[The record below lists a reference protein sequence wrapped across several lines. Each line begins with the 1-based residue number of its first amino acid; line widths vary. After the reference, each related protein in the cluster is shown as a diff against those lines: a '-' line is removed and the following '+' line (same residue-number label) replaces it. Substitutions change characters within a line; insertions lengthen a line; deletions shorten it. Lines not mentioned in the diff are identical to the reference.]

1 VDLNR
6 RTQQIWLWGGVFSI
20 VAFTIGWV
28 GLAQFLPPIAPSTPA
43 ADVAA
48 EFGHRRNEIRLGALI
63 MIVGTMAWIPFAAVV
78 AAQTRKAKGS
88 RPVDA
93 WIQLGSAVVGTAV
106 IIIAMMFWVLAAFR
120 PERDPE
126 LTQTLVDA
134 GFMFSIMPFAIF
146 VLWNLG
152 LTMAILNDTREEPAY
167 PRWAAYFNV
176 WCAVL
181 YLPGGALA
189 FFHNGVFAWNGLLAF
204 YLPALAFF
212 VWILVMSWLANAAI
226 KRNARDEHAARELVT
241 V

>member
-1 VDLNR
+1 MDLNR
-6 RTQQIWLWGGVFSI
+6 RTQQIWLWGGIFSI

-28 GLAQFLPPIAPSTPA
+28 GFAQFLPPLSPSADA
-43 ADVAA
+43 ADIAS
-48 EFGHRRNEIRLGALI
+48 EFADRRNPIRIGALI
-63 MIVGTMAWIPFAAVV
+63 MIVGTMGWVPFAAAV
-78 AAQTRKAKGS
+78 AAQAGKARGS

-93 WIQLGSAVVGTAV
+93 WIQVGAAVVGAAV

-126 LTQTLVDA
+126 LTQTLSDA

-152 LTMAILNDTREEPAY
+152 LAMAILNDTRPEPAY
-167 PRWAAYFNV
+167 PRWAAYFSV

-189 FFHNGVFAWNGLLAF
+189 FFHEGVFALNGLLAF
-204 YLPALAFF
+204 YLPALVFF
-212 VWILVMSWLANAAI
+212 IWILVMTKLANDAI
-226 KRNARDEHAARELVT
+226 KRTEVEAVERELVT
-241 V
+241 T